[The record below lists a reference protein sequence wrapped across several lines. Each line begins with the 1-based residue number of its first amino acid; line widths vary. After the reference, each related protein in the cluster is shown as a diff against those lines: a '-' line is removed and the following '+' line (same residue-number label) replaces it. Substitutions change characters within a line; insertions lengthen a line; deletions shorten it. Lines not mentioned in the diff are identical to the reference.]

1 MPVKDTIQS
10 RRGSS
15 AQWIAANPILADGE
29 IGYDSTTKQI
39 KIGDGTTAWNALAYS
54 DISATNLTTGTL
66 PDARLSAKVK
76 SLADLATPAST
87 QLLAM
92 NSSGAVVDGSA
103 TLATATS
110 KIPTFPKSRKCVL
123 LGDSITDMC
132 GGVRLNGTVQN
143 NFMNGYF
150 TAARWF
156 LGQRFPSV
164 INAGVSGDTTTLI
177 AARIAAVTATN
188 PDVVVVFCGI
198 NDCLTADVNNVSTV
212 ISTAQTN
219 LTTIY
224 DALTAAGAYI
234 VAIPIWPVS
243 KFVGGL
249 DPGTYVR
256 LAISRIN
263 SFIFK
268 QTETRANFVV
278 ADIGAAFRNCNTNH
292 EPFYS
297 NDTTLDPAG
306 YPGFLSDGIHPSA
319 SGAFAA
325 GYLLANILDPIFPAS
340 SINWPGDETENYL
353 PNADLRGAVDS
364 PRSPPTSYT
373 FNAFTGGASGT
384 ISYVNRDDG
393 ITGRWFRSTQVA
405 GYGLAATCYKSPTW
419 LNTGDVLIGEAEIR
433 VVSGFVQP
441 HLEIDARDLGA
452 TSFAAVRDGY
462 TAGATVGGT
471 DNSIETAVGWPQDR
485 IFVLRTPPLTVPSGA
500 NQGFVQWTLNL
511 VGTGTVDVG
520 RVRLRKVT

>member
-1 MPVKDTIQS
+1 MSSSFIPDTK
-10 RRGSS
+10 GFV
-15 AQWIAANPILADGE
+15 AATKVQAFTDDQKLQGRTNIGLANVNNTADADKPI
-29 IGYDSTTKQI
+29 S
-39 KIGDGTTAWNALAYS
+39 
-54 DISATNLTTGTL
+54 
-66 PDARLSAKVK
+66 
-76 SLADLATPAST
+76 
-87 QLLAM
+87 
-92 NSSGAVVDGSA
+92 
-103 TLATATS
+103 TATQTALDS
-110 KIPTFPKSRKCVL
+110 KANTGHTHTASQITGLVTYPKFRKLVL

-156 LGQRFPSV
+156 LNQRFPSV
-164 INAGVSGDTTTLI
+164 INAGVSGDTTTMI
-177 AARIAAVTATN
+177 AARIAAVTATS

-198 NDCLTADVNNVSTV
+198 NDCLTSDVNNVSTV
-212 ISTAQTN
+212 VSTAQIN

-224 DALTAAGAYI
+224 DALTAANAYI

-263 SFIFK
+263 AFIHK

-278 ADIGAAFRNCNTNH
+278 ADVGAAFRNLNTNH

-306 YPGFLSDGIHPSA
+306 YPNFLSDGIHPSA
-319 SGAFAA
+319 SGGFAA

-340 SINWPGDETENYL
+340 SLNWPGDETENFL

-373 FNAFTGGASGT
+373 FNEFTGGASGT

-405 GYGLAATCYKSPTW
+405 GYGLSATCYKSPTW
-419 LNTGDVLIGEAEIR
+419 LNTGDVLIAEAEVR

-441 HLEIDARDLGA
+441 YLEIDARDLGA
-452 TSFAAVRDGY
+452 ASHAAVRDGY

-471 DNSIETAVGWPQDR
+471 SNSIETSVVWPQDR
-485 IFVLRTPPLTVPSGA
+485 IFVLRTPPLTVPAGA